1 MWDSVF
7 EQFGTIVLTLI
18 AALSSER
25 AWRYWQK
32 KQTVA
37 VEEKQEDRKD
47 QNLWREDLRIEV
59 ERLRTELVALYDA
72 RDKERREMAENLADI
87 REQLASFRTRVEYLE
102 KENSE
107 LRDRLA
113 ALKAKAELK
122 GLNLED

>member
-1 MWDSVF
+1 
-7 EQFGTIVLTLI
+7 
-18 AALSSER
+18 
-25 AWRYWQK
+25 RYWQK

>member
-1 MWDSVF
+1 MESF
-7 EQFGTIVLTLI
+7 LQQFGTIILTLI

-32 KQTVA
+32 KQAAA

-47 QNLWREDLRIEV
+47 QNLYRDDLRQEV
-59 ERLRTELVALYDA
+59 ERLRTELVALYAA
-72 RDKERREMAENLADI
+72 RDKERKEMAENLADI

-102 KENSE
+102 RENSE

-113 ALKAKAELK
+113 SLKAKANLK
-122 GLNLED
+122 GVNLDD